1 MDKDE
6 KASTTI
12 CNKSFKVTN
21 GHQSENNS
29 NNKKPATSL
38 SACCAMRQALFQIV
52 SSQKPI
58 FTPM

>member
-38 SACCAMRQALFQIV
+38 SACCAMRQALF
-52 SSQKPI
+52 
-58 FTPM
+58 